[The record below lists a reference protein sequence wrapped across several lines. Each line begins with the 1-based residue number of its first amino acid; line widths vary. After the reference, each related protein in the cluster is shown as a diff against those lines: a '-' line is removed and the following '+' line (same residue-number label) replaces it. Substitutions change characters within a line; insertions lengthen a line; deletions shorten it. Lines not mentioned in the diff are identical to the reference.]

1 MRECNERTHKLTK
14 TTNSHLPNT
23 RRWLRSA
30 SLSRFLSPLSPN
42 HRIPRRHPL
51 SVSAVAVTV
60 TVGGAAIVASRNPS
74 VFSSTRSSPLP
85 WGSIALADPS
95 SGSTVV
101 EPKDRF
107 LVPGYDRR
115 LHEITRRG
123 AEEEER
129 AGIEEHR
136 CLRIRLI
143 CLGMYADCDDVKKLV
158 GEKYANLPASEL
170 RGNKAFID
178 DLMEADIK
186 MTIRLQIVYGKLSI
200 RSVRSAFR
208 DSVGNR
214 LKKFG
219 GLDNDELLQSFTSLF
234 KDEYKIPRSS
244 TIDMTQEP
252 GHVLN
257 VASNKIL
264 SIYVEGNQVG
274 SVKSKLLCRSIL
286 DLYIGEEPFDKNAR
300 EDFLNNVASIAVDDK
315 AAHEIQK

>member
-1 MRECNERTHKLTK
+1 M
-14 TTNSHLPNT
+14 
-23 RRWLRSA
+23 A
-30 SLSRFLSPLSPN
+30 SFRFPFSFSQPSVPKPPHSTSSSR
-42 HRIPRRHPL
+42 L

-101 EPKDRF
+101 EPKTGFSFPATIGDSMR
-107 LVPGYDRR
+107 LLGVGLRR
-115 LHEITRRG
+115 KSVLGLKNIDVY
-123 AEEEER
+123 AF
-129 AGIEEHR
+129 
-136 CLRIRLI
+136 
-143 CLGMYADCDDVKKLV
+143 GMYADCDDVKKLV

-257 VASNKIL
+257 VAI
-264 SIYVEGNQVG
+264 EGNQVG

>member
-136 CLRIRLI
+136 C
-143 CLGMYADCDDVKKLV
+143 MYADCDDVKKLV

-257 VASNKIL
+257 VAI
-264 SIYVEGNQVG
+264 EGNQVG

>member
-1 MRECNERTHKLTK
+1 MASFRFFPFSFSQPSVPK
-14 TTNSHLPNT
+14 PP
-23 RRWLRSA
+23 RST
-30 SLSRFLSPLSPN
+30 SSSR
-42 HRIPRRHPL
+42 L

-74 VFSSTRSSPLP
+74 VFSSHRSSPLT

-101 EPKDRF
+101 EPKTGFSFPATIGDSMR
-107 LVPGYDRR
+107 LLGVGLRR
-115 LHEITRRG
+115 KSVLGLKNIDVY
-123 AEEEER
+123 AF
-129 AGIEEHR
+129 
-136 CLRIRLI
+136 
-143 CLGMYADCDDVKKLV
+143 GMYADCDDVKKLV
-158 GEKYANLPASEL
+158 GEKYGNLPASEL

-186 MTIRLQIVYGKLSI
+186 MTIRLQIVYGKLNI

-257 VASNKIL
+257 VAI
-264 SIYVEGNQVG
+264 EGNQVG
-274 SVKSKLLCRSIL
+274 SVKSKFLCRSIL

-315 AAHEIQK
+315 AAHEIQSKR